1 MSVSLNE
8 GLERLLDNNTCK
20 EQKRK
25 QKKLFKEESVGEDV
39 ARYQKWVDYDM
50 KRYGEVSEK
59 TKDSLEKAGLSLVKD
74 QYGEYEVI
82 ADEKIHESCNCK
94 KRFLKEGTSNFYSMS
109 NFPLLIFGDDEDVY
123 DRVWDM
129 TKEELG
135 GKVDDDEIDQTE
147 EFENNWKTYFDYC
160 TLSSE
165 EQSELQDELKEIN
178 DKLETLRYTKE
189 DELESDFE
197 IAKIEIRPGYYEALQ
212 LFVPDEKYLEDWQ
225 IDAINDALEGLK
237 KEYGL
242 TELGVAYRA
251 SNGET
256 GYKKV
261 ESVEECNLNE
271 AKLVD
276 RKTFGGIHN
285 IFGKKVWVTGELSDT
300 RDYRWEDVRIEDASG
315 DLLGF
320 GRYKWLNRPWQRFT
334 YDVAFTKAVRDAFGD
349 TAAKKADEAVEN
361 SSSIEGALKYLEEHE
376 EKDECLTEDSEKTK
390 DKLVIYKSTSDD
402 TYYVTPKSN
411 YNTFISDARKIHA
424 FDKNG
429 GFESSQD
436 IIDMYVKYGI
446 AKPEDFEVIDECLT
460 EDTIEFNGEPVR
472 VNGKHARSIK
482 FSGKPARVRIYYSNM
497 FGICE
502 EQYTYDEYVRNR
514 EAIHK
519 ELFKS
524 DDDPMDLDVQF
535 FDKDGYLVGKYM
547 VDSPTL
553 NRLESC
559 KDNLT
564 EMTDDEM
571 DVAVKAH
578 WDGIRKRTGK
588 DRPTSADFTDDEKK
602 FSKEISCIRMINSVL
617 AYLDRGEM
625 GRTGVKITDSAEEIL
640 DAELSRR
647 HSYLKDFVDELGRG
661 RVIELIKGQ
670 QDDIETVEKDT
681 FWDDESGSYNTIR
694 FKKKNESVIS
704 DRIRKGDLD
713 YNAETDAYYAI
724 DGDTKVDFQ
733 DRETRETR
741 LKGEKDKWG
750 NLRITGREDR
760 QPRVSSHTIARI
772 WKKDKD
778 GKVTFDRVEGPKYLV
793 RQDVARMFDKD
804 ESLTEADVTDQV
816 IIDTHKDGF
825 ITKKAELRDKGYKT
839 LWVGNGKICMYKPKE
854 AVTEAHKEQADED
867 AVRELV
873 LYAENDSRI
882 YRNKTLPVIANLK
895 RKVAK
900 GVFDKELA
908 VKAFQYVADDAAKQY
923 KKEFP
928 AEDDG
933 TYNYNFNPAT
943 REEVARQ
950 LLDRYMEQIEEK

>member
-1 MSVSLNE
+1 MSASLNE
-8 GLERLLDNNTCK
+8 GLERLLDNNTCE

-25 QKKLFKEESVGEDV
+25 QNKLFKEESVGEDV

-59 TKDSLEKAGLSLVKD
+59 TKDSIEKAGLSLVKD

-147 EFENNWKTYFDYC
+147 EFENNWETYFDYC
-160 TLSSE
+160 TLSPE

-361 SSSIEGALKYLEEHE
+361 SSSIDGALKYLEEHE
-376 EKDECLTEDSEKTK
+376 EKDECLTENES
-390 DKLVIYKSTSDD
+390 
-402 TYYVTPKSN
+402 
-411 YNTFISDARKIHA
+411 
-424 FDKNG
+424 KNL
-429 GFESSQD
+429 S
-436 IIDMYVKYGI
+436 
-446 AKPEDFEVIDECLT
+446 
-460 EDTIEFNGEPVR
+460 
-472 VNGKHARSIK
+472 
-482 FSGKPARVRIYYSNM
+482 
-497 FGICE
+497 
-502 EQYTYDEYVRNR
+502 
-514 EAIHK
+514 
-519 ELFKS
+519 
-524 DDDPMDLDVQF
+524 
-535 FDKDGYLVGKYM
+535 
-547 VDSPTL
+547 
-553 NRLESC
+553 
-559 KDNLT
+559 
-564 EMTDDEM
+564 EMTDDEI

-578 WDGIRKRTGK
+578 WDGVRKRTGK

-617 AYLDRGEM
+617 AYLDRGDM

-647 HSYLKDFVDELGRG
+647 HSYLKDYVDELGRD

-681 FWDDESGSYNTIR
+681 FWDNDSGSYNTIR

-713 YNAETDAYYAI
+713 YEDEVDAYSVK
-724 DGDTKVDFQ
+724 DGDTYVQFQ
-733 DRETRETR
+733 DRETHETR

-825 ITKKAELRDKGYKT
+825 LTKKAELRDKGYKT

-882 YRNKTLPVIANLK
+882 YHNKTLPVIANLK

-928 AEDDG
+928 AEEDG
-933 TYNYNFNPAT
+933 TYDYNFNPAT
-943 REEVARQ
+943 REEAARQ

>member
-1 MSVSLNE
+1 
-8 GLERLLDNNTCK
+8 
-20 EQKRK
+20 
-25 QKKLFKEESVGEDV
+25 
-39 ARYQKWVDYDM
+39 M

-94 KRFLKEGTSNFYSMS
+94 NRFLKEGTSNFYSMS

-160 TLSSE
+160 TLSPE

-242 TELGVAYRA
+242 TELSVSWRA

-256 GYKKV
+256 WYSKL
-261 ESVEECNLNE
+261 ES
-271 AKLVD
+271 
-276 RKTFGGIHN
+276 
-285 IFGKKVWVTGELSDT
+285 
-300 RDYRWEDVRIEDASG
+300 
-315 DLLGF
+315 
-320 GRYKWLNRPWQRFT
+320 
-334 YDVAFTKAVRDAFGD
+334 
-349 TAAKKADEAVEN
+349 
-361 SSSIEGALKYLEEHE
+361 LE
-376 EKDECLTEDSEKTK
+376 S
-390 DKLVIYKSTSDD
+390 
-402 TYYVTPKSN
+402 
-411 YNTFISDARKIHA
+411 
-424 FDKNG
+424 
-429 GFESSQD
+429 
-436 IIDMYVKYGI
+436 
-446 AKPEDFEVIDECLT
+446 
-460 EDTIEFNGEPVR
+460 IEFNGEPVR
-472 VNGKHARSIK
+472 VNGKHARNIK

-547 VDSPTL
+547 VDSPTSK
-553 NRLESC
+553 RLESC

-564 EMTDDEM
+564 EMTDDEI

-578 WDGIRKRTGK
+578 WDGVRKRTGK

-647 HSYLKDFVDELGRG
+647 HSYLKDFVDELGRD

-713 YNAETDAYYAI
+713 YNDEIDAYYAI

-750 NLRITGREDR
+750 NFRITGREDR

-793 RQDVARMFDKD
+793 RQDVARMFDKN

-816 IIDTHKDGF
+816 IVDTHKDGF
-825 ITKKAELRDKGYKT
+825 LTKKAELRDKGYKT

-933 TYNYNFNPAT
+933 TYDYNFNPAT

-950 LLDRYMEQIEEK
+950 LLDLYMEQIEEK

>member
-8 GLERLLDNNTCK
+8 GLERLLDNNTCE

-94 KRFLKEGTSNFYSMS
+94 KRFLKEGASNFYSMS

-147 EFENNWKTYFDYC
+147 EFENNWETYFDYC
-160 TLSSE
+160 TLTSE

-349 TAAKKADEAVEN
+349 TAAKKAEEAVEN
-361 SSSIEGALKYLEEHE
+361 SSGIDGALKWLEEHE
-376 EKDECLTEDSEKTK
+376 EKDECLTENVT
-390 DKLVIYKSTSDD
+390 VYRVVDD
-402 TYYVTPKSN
+402 
-411 YNTFISDARKIHA
+411 NTGDTMDFENRRDAVDFARKKGLYA
-424 FDKNG
+424 
-429 GFESSQD
+429 
-436 IIDMYVKYGI
+436 VK
-446 AKPEDFEVIDECLT
+446 V
-460 EDTIEFNGEPVR
+460 
-472 VNGKHARSIK
+472 
-482 FSGKPARVRIYYSNM
+482 
-497 FGICE
+497 
-502 EQYTYDEYVRNR
+502 
-514 EAIHK
+514 
-519 ELFKS
+519 
-524 DDDPMDLDVQF
+524 
-535 FDKDGYLVGKYM
+535 
-547 VDSPTL
+547 TL
-553 NRLESC
+553 N
-559 KDNLT
+559 
-564 EMTDDEM
+564 DEG
-571 DVAVKAH
+571 DVV
-578 WDGIRKRTGK
+578 
-588 DRPTSADFTDDEKK
+588 
-602 FSKEISCIRMINSVL
+602 
-617 AYLDRGEM
+617 
-625 GRTGVKITDSAEEIL
+625 
-640 DAELSRR
+640 
-647 HSYLKDFVDELGRG
+647 
-661 RVIELIKGQ
+661 
-670 QDDIETVEKDT
+670 
-681 FWDDESGSYNTIR
+681 
-694 FKKKNESVIS
+694 NESVIS

-713 YNAETDAYYAI
+713 YEDEVDAYSVK
-724 DGDTKVDFQ
+724 DGDTYVQFQ
-733 DRETRETR
+733 DRETHETR

-825 ITKKAELRDKGYKT
+825 LTKKAELRDKGYKT

-882 YRNKTLPVIANLK
+882 YRNRTLPVIANLK

-933 TYNYNFNPAT
+933 TYDYNFNPAT

-950 LLDRYMEQIEEK
+950 LLDRYIEQIEEK

>member
-8 GLERLLDNNTCK
+8 GLERLLDNNTCE
-20 EQKRK
+20 EQKTK

-94 KRFLKEGTSNFYSMS
+94 KRFLKEGASNFYSMS

-147 EFENNWKTYFDYC
+147 EFENNWETYFDYC
-160 TLSSE
+160 TLSPE

-376 EKDECLTEDSEKTK
+376 EKDECLSENE
-390 DKLVIYKSTSDD
+390 S
-402 TYYVTPKSN
+402 
-411 YNTFISDARKIHA
+411 
-424 FDKNG
+424 KNL
-429 GFESSQD
+429 S
-436 IIDMYVKYGI
+436 
-446 AKPEDFEVIDECLT
+446 
-460 EDTIEFNGEPVR
+460 
-472 VNGKHARSIK
+472 
-482 FSGKPARVRIYYSNM
+482 
-497 FGICE
+497 
-502 EQYTYDEYVRNR
+502 
-514 EAIHK
+514 
-519 ELFKS
+519 
-524 DDDPMDLDVQF
+524 
-535 FDKDGYLVGKYM
+535 
-547 VDSPTL
+547 
-553 NRLESC
+553 
-559 KDNLT
+559 
-564 EMTDDEM
+564 EMTDDEI

-578 WDGIRKRTGK
+578 WDGVRKRTGK

-647 HSYLKDFVDELGRG
+647 HSYLKDFVDELGRD

-713 YNAETDAYYAI
+713 YNAETDAYYAFKTVRPVKH
-724 DGDTKVDFQ
+724 G
-733 DRETRETR
+733 
-741 LKGEKDKWG
+741 LK
-750 NLRITGREDR
+750 
-760 QPRVSSHTIARI
+760 A
-772 WKKDKD
+772 KK
-778 GKVTFDRVEGPKYLV
+778 
-793 RQDVARMFDKD
+793 
-804 ESLTEADVTDQV
+804 
-816 IIDTHKDGF
+816 I
-825 ITKKAELRDKGYKT
+825 
-839 LWVGNGKICMYKPKE
+839 NG
-854 AVTEAHKEQADED
+854 
-867 AVRELV
+867 
-873 LYAENDSRI
+873 
-882 YRNKTLPVIANLK
+882 
-895 RKVAK
+895 
-900 GVFDKELA
+900 
-908 VKAFQYVADDAAKQY
+908 
-923 KKEFP
+923 
-928 AEDDG
+928 
-933 TYNYNFNPAT
+933 AT
-943 REEVARQ
+943 SE
-950 LLDRYMEQIEEK
+950 